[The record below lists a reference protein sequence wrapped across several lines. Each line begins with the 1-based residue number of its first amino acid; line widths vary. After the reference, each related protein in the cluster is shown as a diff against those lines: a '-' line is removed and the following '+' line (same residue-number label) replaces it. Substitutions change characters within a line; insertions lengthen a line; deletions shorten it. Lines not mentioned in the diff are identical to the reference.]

1 MYQDDTTTRMPE
13 AAAPPKRRANFSL
26 LRLLAVGVLA
36 FAIGTFSGR
45 VDLTSLIQGAR
56 EAVTQSPAA
65 QSATAQSDAT
75 VAAVK
80 DVIERANQAQQQ
92 AFARGDPTLMRD
104 TATSSYYDELVQ
116 INTELANAGVTG
128 IELTSLQ
135 WGDVSV
141 GAWGAEATTLET
153 WRSRYSDGTSDQ
165 RTDRNEYT
173 LVQENGRW
181 RIQSDVQPD
190 ARVIEPGTGQPQPVQ
205 PGTPAQDSGRSSNWS
220 GYVATGGTFTSV
232 SGSWIVP
239 HVSPTTAGAD
249 ATWVGIG
256 GLSSRDLIQAGT
268 QATVSGDGTVRYES
282 WIEMLPAASRPVPL
296 SVTAGDAVTVSLTQ
310 QSGNNW
316 LIAMKN
322 DTTGQTYS
330 VTVQYAS
337 SSSSADWVQ
346 EAPSAGRGLVP
357 LDDFGT
363 LQFTAGS
370 AVRDGQRMS
379 LAALGAR
386 AITMINGAGEALA
399 TPSTLGADGSSFTV
413 ARTDATSTSGNG
425 TPFRR
430 RGP

>member
-1 MYQDDTTTRMPE
+1 MSMYQDDPTTRTPE
-13 AAAPPKRRANFSL
+13 PAAPPRRNPNTL

-36 FAIGTFSGR
+36 FVVGTCSGR
-45 VDLTSLIQGAR
+45 VDLPSLIQGAR
-56 EAVTQSPAA
+56 DLVTQPPAA
-65 QSATAQSDAT
+65 PSAAGQNDAT

-80 DVIERANQAQQQ
+80 DVIERANQAQQL

-116 INTELANAGVTG
+116 INRELANAGVTG

-135 WGDVSV
+135 WSDVSV
-141 GAWGAEATTLET
+141 GGTGAQATTLET
-153 WRSRYSDGTSDQ
+153 WLSRYSDGTSDQ

-173 LVQENGRW
+173 LVQQNGRW

-205 PGTPAQDSGRSSNWS
+205 PGTPAQDASRSSNWS

-232 SGSWIVP
+232 SGSWVVP
-239 HVSPTTAGAD
+239 HVSPTTTGAD

-282 WIEMLPAASRPVPL
+282 WIEMLPGASRPVPL
-296 SVTAGDAVTVSLTQ
+296 AVTAGDAVTVSLTQ
-310 QSGNNW
+310 QTGNNW

-337 SSSSADWVQ
+337 SYASADWVQ

-357 LDDFGT
+357 LDNFGT

-399 TPSTLGADGSSFTV
+399 TPSTLGADGSSFTIT
-413 ARTDATSTSGNG
+413 RTDATNTSGNG
-425 TPFRR
+425 TPRR